1 MRPKKLTRLPEDVL
15 IHITFHVHSRDLGAW
30 RLSCRTLARIT
41 EPYRFRTLTLRCSR
55 QMKHIMASVAR
66 TPGCAS
72 HILHVTIRP
81 PGYIS
86 LKEHEFQA
94 VGALAAKLLT
104 SARNLRT
111 LRVRRLAEAWFTFN
125 PQLITAVS
133 NCPRLEFLS
142 LQHLYSQVFWWHP
155 PMATNGIPSIRN
167 LLAHIHS
174 PLRELHLLM
183 DSRRDNTETIV
194 VLALLRDF
202 ALTLESLHIRSV
214 HVDKWDESSRGSM
227 LIYPRMRKLWIE
239 DARFIHLPTLEAAF
253 PALCELRIINSRSIQ
268 SRNVEKALTNWRCI
282 NVLEGRDIRT
292 LNCFLL
298 DGLEVGLL
306 KATPFVGS
314 LGEAGSLLRALQRS
328 RSYMLHVY
336 LRASLDYASIAQHFG
351 TVTPEVVVLDLH
363 TTVTR
368 YLYCNYPQPVN
379 PSKAL
384 VKLVSPPFSLS
395 YFI

>member
-1 MRPKKLTRLPEDVL
+1 MRPRKLTGLPEDVL

-55 QMKHIMASVAR
+55 QMKQIMASVAR
-66 TPGCAS
+66 TPSCAS
-72 HILHVTIRP
+72 HILHVTIRQ

-111 LRVRRLAEAWFTFN
+111 LRVRRRAESWFTFN

-142 LQHLYSQVFWWHP
+142 LQQLYNRVFWRRP
-155 PMATNGIPSIRN
+155 GPTNGIPSIRN

-183 DSRRDNTETIV
+183 DSRWDDTETIV
-194 VLALLRDF
+194 VLALLRDC

-214 HVDKWDESSRGSM
+214 HLDKWDESSRGSM
-227 LIYPRMRKLWIE
+227 LIYPRMRKLWVE

-253 PALCELRIINSRSIQ
+253 PALCELRIINPGSIQ
-268 SRNVEKALTNWRCI
+268 SRNVETALTNWRCI

-292 LNCFLL
+292 LNCFFL

-314 LGEAGSLLRALQRS
+314 LGEAGSLLRALLGS

-336 LRASLDYASIAQHFG
+336 LRASLDYTSIAQHFG

-368 YLYCNYPQPVN
+368 YLYCNLPLTVN

-384 VKLVSPPFSLS
+384 VKLVSLPFSLP